1 MTVTEVDGA
10 TATATSARTL
20 TNEDVWHFR
29 KRETNAVVV
38 PRTRDFLAGT
48 PTLVLFLRRVNERTR
63 TKAEAELAS
72 NRRPPSDREKERVKN
87 RRLRARS
94 ARPDSRERELQG
106 ARFGDFGKRL
116 LLARP

>member
-1 MTVTEVDGA
+1 MTEVDGA

-72 NRRPPSDREKERVKN
+72 NRRPPSDRE
-87 RRLRARS
+87 
-94 ARPDSRERELQG
+94 REGE
-106 ARFGDFGKRL
+106 KSP
-116 LLARP
+116 LARAQRTPRLKGERATGRAFRRFWEEVATC